1 MTNEEWM
8 LGVLTEHKDGW
19 DKLVN
24 LVSELD
30 VRANRVKSIEVVIT
44 DITSQPYSIKFDGD
58 QLDTFL
64 LFNELMDLTKTRSE
78 YLETKQK
85 ELKNYV
91 QRQI

>member
-1 MTNEEWM
+1 M

>member
-1 MTNEEWM
+1 MTNEEWV